1 MNKETA
7 AGSGAVGAPVEP
19 TVRPGLPVIGCVW
32 SGMVW
37 LVSLRSPVKMDL
49 GARLYTEAELDAAVA
64 RERGRCAELC
74 DLAESAAWALWD
86 TEADPSDQGKAI
98 QAAALA
104 AQIRGA

>member
-1 MNKETA
+1 MNDTTQPA
-7 AGSGAVGAPVEP
+7 VAGPVEP

-32 SGMVW
+32 GGMVW

-64 RERGRCAELC
+64 RERGRCAEMC

-86 TEADPSDQGKAI
+86 TEADPADQGKAT

>member
-1 MNKETA
+1 MSAEKQPA
-7 AGSGAVGAPVEP
+7 VAGPVEP

-32 SGMVW
+32 GGMVW

-86 TEADPSDQGKAI
+86 TEADPADQGKAT